1 MTTETNILRPDVA
14 TFIDRALMIES
25 DPKAVEFLRF
35 CLQSEWPHAEIE
47 RYAPEAGMPDP
58 KMRWNRYQLVF
69 LAADL
74 SRIGQSGLAWLKAL
88 RQNPETPPII
98 MLSNESDEDV
108 ATRAIK
114 LGAAGYLSKSKM
126 SPSRLVE
133 TALEALKE
141 GAEARANLDMTMST
155 GAVSGLHSSVK
166 RSEVGSRP
174 TPSSPQRRN
183 SLANGE
189 PPRVPGFR
197 VLNKIAD
204 GGMASVFFVER
215 LEDQERMVLK
225 TLPIVASETDPEYI
239 SRFMG
244 EFDLIMRIDH
254 PNVVKV
260 HERGICGDFAYI
272 AMEYLAEGDLKSAL
286 AQGVV
291 LHVAL
296 EFAQQIAGGLQAIHS
311 MGVVHRDVKPANIL
325 FASDHRLVLSDF
337 GISKDLTSSRKNTLP
352 GTTLG
357 TPAYLSP
364 EQITGEGVD
373 HRSDLYSLG
382 IIVYEMLVG
391 QRPYSGRNTTE
402 LLEAH
407 MKQPIPR
414 LAPELKKYQSII
426 DGLLAKDPDDRFQS
440 ADELLK
446 GFEWVK

>member
-1 MTTETNILRPDVA
+1 MTTETNIIRPDIA

-25 DPKAVEFLRF
+25 DPKAAEFVRY

-47 RYAPEAGMPDP
+47 RYAPEAGIPDP
-58 KMRWNRYQLVF
+58 NMKWGRYQLVF

-98 MLSNESDEDV
+98 MLSDESDEDV

-141 GAEARANLDMTMST
+141 GAEARVNLDMTLDT
-155 GAVSGLHSSVK
+155 AAAAATHSSVK
-166 RSEVGSRP
+166 RSDVQSR
-174 TPSSPQRRN
+174 SLSPPARRN

-225 TLPIVASETDPEYI
+225 TLPIVPSETDPEYI

-286 AQGVV
+286 SQGVV

-296 EFAQQIAGGLQAIHS
+296 EFAQQIAAGLQAIHAV
-311 MGVVHRDVKPANIL
+311 GVVHRDVKPANIL
-325 FASDHRLVLSDF
+325 FSSDHRLVLSDF

-364 EQITGEGVD
+364 EQVTGGAVD

-391 QRPYSGRNTTE
+391 QRPYNGRNTSE
-402 LLEAH
+402 LLDAH
-407 MKQPIPR
+407 LKQPIPR
-414 LAPELKKYQSII
+414 LAAELKKYQSII